1 MANDFQ
7 NVLERITTLIF
18 YADRTLMKKVK
29 QRKSKNL
36 INRKARFEYTFVE
49 SLEAGI
55 VLTGEEIKAVRA
67 NKVNLTGSHV
77 KIIAGETWWVG
88 GIIDVPVGD
97 RQRTRKL
104 LLHKNEIAKISG
116 QTIEKGLTIIPTKIY
131 LKKGRAKLQI
141 ALSRGKKLHDKR
153 EVMKQRDLD
162 REARRKIKF

>member
-1 MANDFQ
+1 
-7 NVLERITTLIF
+7 
-18 YADRTLMKKVK
+18 MKKVK

-116 QTIEKGLTIIPTKIY
+116 QTIEKGLTIIP
-131 LKKGRAKLQI
+131 
-141 ALSRGKKLHDKR
+141 
-153 EVMKQRDLD
+153 
-162 REARRKIKF
+162 